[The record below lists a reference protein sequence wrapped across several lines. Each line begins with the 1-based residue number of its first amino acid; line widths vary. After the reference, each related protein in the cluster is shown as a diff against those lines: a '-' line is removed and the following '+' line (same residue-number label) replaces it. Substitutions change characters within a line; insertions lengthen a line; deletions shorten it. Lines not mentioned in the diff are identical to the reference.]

1 MTGFIVIPDEFHK
14 LNLTPNEKLILALVF
29 SHSQKEQGCYYG
41 SITEISERLNIARST
56 AQATLKSLL
65 EKDLIIKKAM
75 IVEGVARC
83 GYIRTENRYDVPK
96 NGIPKIGHNNIDKD
110 IYTSTAHAREKFDF
124 KEYFIERGA
133 TEQTMRDW
141 LQVRKEKKGVNTQ
154 AAAEKI
160 MEQIRISGR
169 TVEECLRHAAASSWC
184 GFKWAWWK
192 KEIEEEN
199 NDNQPRN
206 ENRRNNDKRRGAD
219 VSHPSSDEDWGFGD
233 RQRKTVL
240 PDSRD
245 DGR

>member
-29 SHSQKEQGCYYG
+29 SYSQKEQGCYYG
-41 SITEISERLNIARST
+41 SLAETAERFGISKRSVQGCLQALQEKKLIAK
-56 AQATLKSLL
+56 KSLTV
-65 EKDLIIKKAM
+65 D
-75 IVEGVARC
+75 GVARC
-83 GYIRTENRYDVPK
+83 GYTCSK
-96 NGIPKIGHNNIDKD
+96 NCHIANFAIANFATNNIDKD
-110 IYTSTAHAREKFDF
+110 IHTSNAHAREKFDF
-124 KEYFIERGA
+124 KEYFMERGA

-206 ENRRNNDKRRGAD
+206 ENRRNNDKRRGTD